1 MLKTLM
7 VTWVVLILAGCNNNS
22 NSLDGQ
28 VEKCVQAG
36 IKMREPYPSEKERRG
51 AEVTWRIHC
60 LRAASGAS

>member
-36 IKMREPYPSEKERRG
+36 IKMREPYPSEKERRE
-51 AEVTWRIHC
+51 AEVHWRIHC
-60 LRAASGAS
+60 LRAASGTS